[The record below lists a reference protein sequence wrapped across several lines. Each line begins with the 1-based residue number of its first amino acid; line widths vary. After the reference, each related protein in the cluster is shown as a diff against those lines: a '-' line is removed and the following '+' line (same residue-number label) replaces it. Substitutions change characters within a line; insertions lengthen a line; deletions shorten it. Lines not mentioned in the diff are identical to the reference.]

1 MNADTL
7 FCVPPVTS
15 GKDLARRNATV
26 KESLPEVYILI
37 FIVFYSALIALLPE
51 MEALGVQVRVGEN

>member
-15 GKDLARRNATV
+15 AKDLARRNTTV
-26 KESLPEVYILI
+26 KESLPEVYISI
-37 FIVFYSALIALLPE
+37 FIVFYSALIALVPE
-51 MEALGVQVRVGEN
+51 M